1 MGKVRFGMVGGGP
14 GAFIGNIHRMAAAL
28 DGSIDLVCGA
38 FSRDPAKSKK
48 TGAELGLDEARV
60 YESYEQMFTQE
71 SALPAEQRM
80 EFVAIVTPN
89 NLHYP
94 VALAALESGF
104 HVFCE
109 KPATSSL
116 EECQSLQKTLS
127 DSGKLFGLAHAY
139 TAYPLVLEAR
149 ALVSGGKIGE
159 VKKVVV
165 EYSQGWLAE
174 INSSDGSKQAD
185 WRLDPGQSGGSCC
198 MGDIGVHAANLAEF
212 ITDSSIT
219 HLLADLGHVVAG
231 RTLDDDC
238 SVLLRFANQARG
250 VLIASQISIGE
261 ENNLRI
267 KVYGDKGSLAWCQ
280 QEPNTLTLYEGQGA
294 ARILRAGQDYLG
306 ENALENSRTPPGHPE
321 GYIEAFANLYVQ
333 FSAAVKQQR
342 TSDVSNE
349 ELKICSIDGA
359 VRGMALIDA
368 VLRSDA
374 EKNQWVSV

>member
-1 MGKVRFGMVGGGP
+1 MP
-14 GAFIGNIHRMAAAL
+14 I
-28 DGSIDLVCGA
+28 
-38 FSRDPAKSKK
+38 PA
-48 TGAELGLDEARV
+48 
-60 YESYEQMFTQE
+60 
-71 SALPAEQRM
+71 
-80 EFVAIVTPN
+80 
-89 NLHYP
+89 
-94 VALAALESGF
+94 
-104 HVFCE
+104 
-109 KPATSSL
+109 
-116 EECQSLQKTLS
+116 KTLS

>member
-116 EECQSLQKTLS
+116 EECQSLQK
-127 DSGKLFGLAHAY
+127 H
-139 TAYPLVLEAR
+139 
-149 ALVSGGKIGE
+149 
-159 VKKVVV
+159 
-165 EYSQGWLAE
+165 
-174 INSSDGSKQAD
+174 
-185 WRLDPGQSGGSCC
+185 
-198 MGDIGVHAANLAEF
+198 
-212 ITDSSIT
+212 
-219 HLLADLGHVVAG
+219 
-231 RTLDDDC
+231 
-238 SVLLRFANQARG
+238 
-250 VLIASQISIGE
+250 
-261 ENNLRI
+261 
-267 KVYGDKGSLAWCQ
+267 
-280 QEPNTLTLYEGQGA
+280 
-294 ARILRAGQDYLG
+294 
-306 ENALENSRTPPGHPE
+306 
-321 GYIEAFANLYVQ
+321 
-333 FSAAVKQQR
+333 
-342 TSDVSNE
+342 
-349 ELKICSIDGA
+349 
-359 VRGMALIDA
+359 
-368 VLRSDA
+368 
-374 EKNQWVSV
+374 